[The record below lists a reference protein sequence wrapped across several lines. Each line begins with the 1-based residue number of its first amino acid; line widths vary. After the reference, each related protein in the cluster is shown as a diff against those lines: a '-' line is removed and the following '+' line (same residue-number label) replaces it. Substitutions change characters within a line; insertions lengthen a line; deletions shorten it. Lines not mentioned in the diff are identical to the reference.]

1 MKNFFVFLSLL
12 LINLQSQAQR
22 VVISNNQQASRDA
35 VVGRSYYHASESIY
49 TNEELLGP
57 TFTTA
62 NTAIQSI
69 SFYVV
74 ALGSPNTISK
84 FKVWMKNVSSTQS
97 IFNTLSGKYDT
108 SSYQLVYN
116 GAISP
121 TNTGFFEINLQ
132 NQFIRNVGNNLQV
145 LIERLDNTIHGG
157 FSFYTANGNNT
168 SSTAFSSRIYN
179 GNTLPAS
186 NVTNLTQTIKRPS
199 IQFAHLF
206 TFDASIINIIN
217 PIVSCY
223 NEPQTIQVE
232 LSNDGIS
239 PIDPGAA
246 TVTLNIGGA
255 NSFSGSVTNSSTI
268 LAGQSEI
275 ISFSGID
282 LSNVGENI
290 DTAFVTLDG
299 DGSLYNDTFKYTTTS
314 AVNTN
319 LNHNSFITEDFE
331 GNISSGIN
339 NIEII
344 DGNAQLWTLQQGEF
358 INAYLT
364 SPITPRSPG
373 NNFLLF
379 DALFNEGITNTQY
392 FRSVIYG
399 NCITIPVYDQIDSL
413 NSRAYVSFYMTHDNS
428 QPISVDSCYL
438 VISEDK
444 GQTWTRLEGFARL
457 DLTASIPEW
466 KLHSVE
472 IPTQYNGHTFQ
483 LGFEGVSDWGNV
495 IGIDDINIY
504 RDADA
509 INMISFNARNRGN
522 KNILNWETSYEINM
536 SNFNIEH
543 SNDGINFSSIGE
555 VKSSENNNV
564 LNNKYQ
570 FVDANV
576 SKGNH
581 FYRLKI
587 IEKNSA
593 SKYSD
598 IKKVINTGTTQININ
613 PNPVLDLMNI
623 SFDADQSEKGSLSIT
638 DIFGRKILNSF
649 LDIKKGY
656 NKFSLPVSVLK
667 SGTYLV
673 NVQLSNQKIVKQ
685 FNKL

>member
-1 MKNFFVFLSLL
+1 MKNYFLFLSVL
-12 LINLQSQAQR
+12 LIGLHSQAQR

-35 VVGRSYYHASESIY
+35 VIGRSYYHASESIY
-49 TNEELLGP
+49 TNDELLGP

-62 NTAIQSI
+62 SEAIQSI

-74 ALGSPNTISK
+74 ALGSPNSVSK

-97 IFNTLSGKYDT
+97 VFNTLSGKYDT

-121 TNTGFFEINLQ
+121 TNTGVLEINLQ
-132 NQFIRNVGNNLQV
+132 NEFIRIVGNNLQV

-168 SSTAFSSRIYN
+168 SSTAFSSRLYN
-179 GNTLPAS
+179 GNTLPTS

-223 NEPQTIQVE
+223 NSPQTVQVE
-232 LSNDGIS
+232 LSNDGVS

-255 NSFSGSVTNSSTI
+255 NSFSGSATNSSTI

-282 LSNVGENI
+282 LSNAGENI
-290 DTAFVTLDG
+290 DTAFVALDG
-299 DGSLYNDTFKYTTTS
+299 DGTVYNDTFKYATTT
-314 AVNTN
+314 AVNSN

-339 NIEII
+339 NVEIV
-344 DGNAQLWTLQQGEF
+344 DGDAQLWTLQQGEYF
-358 INAYLT
+358 NSYLT
-364 SPITPRSPG
+364 APITPRSPG

-392 FRSVIYG
+392 FRSIIYG

-413 NSRAYVSFYMTHDNS
+413 NSRAYISFYMSHDNS

-444 GQTWTRLEGFARL
+444 GQTWSRLEGFARL

-466 KLHSVE
+466 KLHNVE

-483 LGFEGVSDWGNV
+483 IGFEGVSDWGNV

-509 INMISFNARNRGN
+509 VNMISFNARNSGN
-522 KNILNWETSYEINM
+522 KNILNWETSHEINM
-536 SNFNIEH
+536 SSFNIEH
-543 SNDGINFSSIGE
+543 SIDGNNFTSIGE
-555 VKSSENNNV
+555 VKSSQSNSV

-576 SKGNH
+576 SKGTH
-581 FYRLKI
+581 FYRLKT

-598 IKKVINTGTTQININ
+598 IKKLINTGAAQIDIN
-613 PNPVLDLMNI
+613 PNPVRELMNI
-623 SFDADQSEKGSLSIT
+623 SFDADQSEKGTLSIS
-638 DIFGRKILNSF
+638 DISGRKILNTV

-656 NKFSLPVSVLK
+656 NNYSLPVYILK
-667 SGTYLV
+667 SGSYLI